1 MPMAE
6 EIMRMTDR
14 RSLAPQPAEVHEKP
28 RRSQLCSA
36 FTQSVFMGS
45 TLVRCGWDAAIGFSV
60 TLVAAKRFGL
70 LRCPAAFE
78 PAATKVLQESSKNES
93 DAIASSGSQ
102 RAGQD
107 SVRTATDRL
116 HPSVKVPSHH
126 PRTTPRKPL
135 ISTNFI

>member
-1 MPMAE
+1 
-6 EIMRMTDR
+6 
-14 RSLAPQPAEVHEKP
+14 
-28 RRSQLCSA
+28 
-36 FTQSVFMGS
+36 MGS